1 MKIKLHFNIW
11 LRSNSMH
18 NTVRLSLVHFYQS
31 QARVIFQLRN
41 NRPVTGLV
49 VKEIFCFKT
58 FSIFNR
64 SCCRPQLNIWIL
76 IIDKMKL
83 EVSVCV
89 ACLNIACFWK
99 QQPENKK
106 SNADVMLLLLWP
118 RSHSCMSVFS
128 LRIISNRIFSSFTAN
143 TKVWTRYYLK
153 NIVSQKFY
161 QTKQTNK
168 QVRYLVRWPVGL
180 KINFLGIY
188 QEQKGQS
195 SPCIVQNP
203 TCLHKIFWVSYT

>member
-1 MKIKLHFNIW
+1 MEARLYENNQCRYVNQHKTEAEVSHTNKIQHDMKIKLHFNIW

-89 ACLNIACFWK
+89 ACLNIAF
-99 QQPENKK
+99 EN
-106 SNADVMLLLLWP
+106 N
-118 RSHSCMSVFS
+118 S
-128 LRIISNRIFSSFTAN
+128 LRI
-143 TKVWTRYYLK
+143 K
-153 NIVSQKFY
+153 NQML
-161 QTKQTNK
+161 T
-168 QVRYLVRWPVGL
+168 
-180 KINFLGIY
+180 
-188 QEQKGQS
+188 
-195 SPCIVQNP
+195 
-203 TCLHKIFWVSYT
+203 